1 MSQGQRRN
9 ADPAATPPVRVML
22 RPIGSPLT
30 VGMSGL
36 AIASLVQSGVE
47 LHWTAS
53 SQDPQAG
60 LVLLAV
66 PFVLQLLACVLS
78 YLVRDGATGAAVG
91 VLSTSWLAIGLIDVS
106 SHPGSTSG
114 PLGLLMLAAG
124 GVLALTA
131 AAIATEKLLPA
142 LVFGSAAVRF
152 AASGIHELS
161 SAPGWQTVAGLLGL
175 LVCALAGYAAFAF
188 ELEGQRERPVLP
200 TLRRAPARRQL
211 CEPSVDPGRLARE
224 PGVRESA

>member
-1 MSQGQRRN
+1 MNPAERRA
-9 ADPAATPPVRVML
+9 ADAEAVPPARVML

-47 LHWTAS
+47 LHWTAGT
-53 SQDPQAG
+53 QDPQAG

-106 SHPGSTSG
+106 SRPGSSSG
-114 PLGLLMLAAG
+114 PLGLLMLASGA
-124 GVLALTA
+124 VLALTA
-131 AAIATEKLLPA
+131 IAIATEKILPA

-152 AASGIHELS
+152 ATSGIHELS
-161 SAPGWQTVAGLLGL
+161 GAAAWQTAAGLIGL

-200 TLRRAPARRQL
+200 TLRREHARRQL
-211 CEPSVDPGRLARE
+211 RRPAVDPDRLARE

>member
-1 MSQGQRRN
+1 M
-9 ADPAATPPVRVML
+9 
-22 RPIGSPLT
+22 GSPLT

-47 LHWTAS
+47 LHWTATAQTS
-53 SQDPQAG
+53 QAG

-66 PFVLQLLACVLS
+66 PFVLQLLACVFS

-91 VLSTSWLAIGLIDVS
+91 VLSTSWLAIGLIDITS
-106 SHPGSTSG
+106 RPGSTSG
-114 PLGLLMLAAG
+114 PLGLLLIAAG

-142 LVFGSAAVRF
+142 LVFASASVRF
-152 AASGIHELS
+152 ILAGIHELS
-161 SAPGWQTVAGLLGL
+161 GGAPWQTAAGVLGL

-200 TLRRAPARRQL
+200 TLRRERALRQL
-211 CEPSVDPGRLARE
+211 REPSVDPDRLARA